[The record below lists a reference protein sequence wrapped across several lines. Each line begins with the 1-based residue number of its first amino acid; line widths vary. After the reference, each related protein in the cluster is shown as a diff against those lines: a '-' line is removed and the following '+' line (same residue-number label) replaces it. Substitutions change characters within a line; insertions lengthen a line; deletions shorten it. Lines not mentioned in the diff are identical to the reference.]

1 MTYSI
6 VLGDVVAHK
15 NIVISLLERNF
26 DLPNSDRFSWIYE
39 NHPAGPPLFSLLRHE
54 ESNKFVGIGALFPR
68 NIIIDGRL
76 VTAFIAGDFVVDK
89 DHRSLVTARMLIKAA
104 VAQCRTMDPCI
115 ILAIPNDKSGL
126 VILRSGFKILASS
139 PVMVCVLRTGRYL
152 RRTLGRRILTNLLAA
167 PLDAAIKLRLVYFS
181 LFVSSQYVHE
191 IISHF
196 DERFESLWATMG
208 KGFSLIGQRDNIYLN
223 WRIGESPEGQNQI
236 FTLLCGREG
245 TVLGYVSYL
254 ISKGRVSVTDLAF
267 DGDWKNFRILM
278 TRFCTY
284 HSQLGT
290 DSIVLSFVC
299 CDNLIRQ
306 LKKIGFMV
314 RGGLKQVM
322 YYPSS
327 EQVDAA
333 RYLLTGDWYLTPV
346 DNDV

>member
-6 VLGDVVAHK
+6 VLGNVVAHK
-15 NIVISLLERNF
+15 SIVISLLEKNF
-26 DLPNSDRFSWIYE
+26 DIPNSARFSWIYE

-54 ESNKFVGIGALFPR
+54 ESKKFVGIRALFPR
-68 NIIIDGRL
+68 NILIEGRP

-104 VAQCRTMDPCI
+104 AAQCRTMDPCI
-115 ILAIPNDKSGL
+115 ILAVPNDKSGL

-152 RRTLGRRILTNLLAA
+152 RRTLGKRVLANLLAI
-167 PLDAAIKLRLVYFS
+167 PLDAALRLRLVYFS
-181 LFVSSQYVHE
+181 LLESSQYLHE

-196 DERFESLWATMG
+196 DERFESLWANMG
-208 KGFSLIGQRDNIYLN
+208 KGFSFIGQRDNLYLN
-223 WRIGESPEGQNQI
+223 WRIGECPEGRNQI

-245 TVLGYVSYL
+245 PVLGYVSYS
-254 ISKGRVSVTDLAF
+254 ISKGRASVTDLAF

-278 TRFCTY
+278 SRFCRY

-290 DSIVLSFVC
+290 ESITLSFVC
-299 CDNLIRQ
+299 CDSLIQ
-306 LKKIGFMV
+306 HLKKMGFMV
-314 RGGLKQVM
+314 RGGMKQVM

-333 RYLLTGDWYLTPV
+333 VYLHAGDWYLTPV